1 LVPVLRHVV
10 VSAALLAGGGDNGG
24 FAAGG
29 GVEAA
34 GVLVG
39 RAVVV
44 ARAALGPK
52 VQVRREVMGEA
63 RNTEDQAEAAKAMV
77 REHNRTMVRLAATAA
92 RNGHG
97 GLWHDL
103 MGAVLV
109 DRLGLD
115 LMCAGSRPDAD

>member
-1 LVPVLRHVV
+1 
-10 VSAALLAGGGDNGG
+10 
-24 FAAGG
+24 
-29 GVEAA
+29 
-34 GVLVG
+34 
-39 RAVVV
+39 
-44 ARAALGPK
+44 
-52 VQVRREVMGEA
+52 MGEG

-77 REHNRTMVRLAATAA
+77 RAHNRTRVLRAATAA